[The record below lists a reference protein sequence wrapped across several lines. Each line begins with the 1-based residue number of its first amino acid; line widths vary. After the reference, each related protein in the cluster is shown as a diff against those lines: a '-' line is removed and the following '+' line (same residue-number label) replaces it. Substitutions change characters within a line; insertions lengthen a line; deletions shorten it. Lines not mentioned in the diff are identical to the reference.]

1 MIGINDLKNGTVFEH
16 DGHPWLVLEYNHS
29 KMGRGGAVL
38 KTKIKNLI
46 SGAIV
51 QKTFQGSDKFE
62 EVKLERKTAQYLYKD
77 DSGYVFMDEQ
87 TFEQFN
93 LGPGVIGDSAR
104 YTKEGES
111 VELHYYKEKPIS
123 LNIPIKVALRVTEAE
138 FADKGN
144 TATGATKPITLE
156 TGTVINGPLFIKPG
170 DSVVVDT
177 RTGTYVER
185 A

>member
-16 DGHPWLVLEYNHS
+16 EGQPWLVLEYLHS

-38 KTKIKNLI
+38 KTKIRNI
-46 SGAIV
+46 ITGSTV

-77 DSGYVFMDEQ
+77 GNGYVFMDEV
-87 TFEQFN
+87 TFDQFT
-93 LGPGVIGDSAR
+93 LPIDVVGEAAK

-111 VELHYYKEKPIS
+111 VELHYYKDKPIS
-123 LNIPIKVALRVTEAE
+123 LNIPIKVKLKVVEAE
-138 FADKGN
+138 DADKGN
-144 TATGATKPITLE
+144 TAGGATKPLTLE
-156 TGTVINGPLFIKPG
+156 TGTIIHGPLFIKKG
-170 DSVVVDT
+170 DTIVVDT

-185 A
+185 S